1 MTTIPYEGRT
11 LLLVDDDAA
20 LRQRLA
26 RAFQERGFA
35 VREADGVAA
44 ALALAHEESPEL
56 AVVDLRV
63 PDGDGLEV
71 VRALKRIDPTTI
83 IVVLT
88 GYGSIATA
96 LEAVRLGATHY
107 LTKPADVD
115 ELIAAFAR
123 EERRRGRGAAQ
134 RARGAYARA
143 CRMGA
148 HPARAHRLRRQRLGS
163 GAASRDPPALAAAQA
178 REVSRSALTPAR
190 LRQLAAF
197 RPRRPA
203 PDSPRP
209 AQCVP
214 QRRALSGRAQHREA
228 DRGFDEVPCDHMPHC
243 PEARRRLA
251 CLLTRA

>member
-1 MTTIPYEGRT
+1 MTTLPYEGRT
-11 LLLVDDDAA
+11 LLLLDDDTV
-20 LRQRLA
+20 LRRRLA

-44 ALALAHEESPEL
+44 ALALARAESPEL

-123 EERRRGRGAAQ
+123 EGGVTDPGPRGEHAAPTLARVEWEHIQ
-134 RARGAYARA
+134 RVLTDCGGNVSEAAR
-143 CRMGA
+143 
-148 HPARAHRLRRQRLGS
+148 RLGIHRRS
-163 GAASRDPPALAAAQA
+163 LQRKLAKYP
-178 REVSRSALTPAR
+178 V
-190 LRQLAAF
+190 
-197 RPRRPA
+197 PR
-203 PDSPRP
+203 
-209 AQCVP
+209 
-214 QRRALSGRAQHREA
+214 
-228 DRGFDEVPCDHMPHC
+228 
-243 PEARRRLA
+243 
-251 CLLTRA
+251 